1 MMKKV
6 FEKQRVTDFESKE
19 CSCCGLCE
27 NVCPKGCITMSEDS
41 LGYKRPLIDDSNCID
56 CGLCSKQCVIM
67 HPTETI
73 NPITTS
79 AAVRSDKDK
88 IKLSSSGGV
97 FAAIAEHL
105 ISKGWMVAGCIIDAD
120 LNPRHILTDDV
131 KKLRRMYGSKYVQ
144 SDTNGIYKSVK
155 DAIKSGK
162 KVLFSGT
169 PCQVAAVKRYTKS
182 NENLLTI
189 EVICHGVPNVKMFHS
204 SLELYKKAS
213 IKDFL
218 FRDKGQGWTFNNL
231 IVYKDGSVKKI
242 NHRLSSYMTYFL
254 EGETYRDSCY
264 ECPYAKPE
272 RGADIT
278 IGDFWGIVGRRADL
292 KEKIDIEK
300 GVSCLLVNS
309 ERGKTVV
316 ESCGIEQY
324 TVSYED
330 IKDGNEP
337 LNHPSRHTDKRSVI
351 LSEWRKRMNWA
362 EVNQYWKKHDFKLS
376 YLIWS
381 SIPVSLQH
389 KIRLL
394 LGKR

>member
-1 MMKKV
+1 MKKV

-19 CSCCGLCE
+19 CSGCGLCE

-56 CGLCSKQCVIM
+56 CGLCSKQCVIV

-73 NPITTS
+73 TPMTTS

-97 FAAIAEHL
+97 FAAIAEYL

-131 KKLRRMYGSKYVQ
+131 KELRRMYGSKYVQ

-155 DAIKSGK
+155 DSIKSGR

-204 SLELYKKAS
+204 SLELYNKAS
-213 IKDFL
+213 IKDFV
-218 FRDKGQGWTFNNL
+218 FRDKSQGWTFNNL
-231 IVYKDGSVKKI
+231 ILYKNGSVKKI

-278 IGDFWGIVGRRADL
+278 IGDFWGVVGRRADL

-309 ERGKTVV
+309 DRGKQLLNIVV
-316 ESCGIEQY
+316 
-324 TVSYED
+324 
-330 IKDGNEP
+330 
-337 LNHPSRHTDKRSVI
+337 
-351 LSEWRKRMNWA
+351 
-362 EVNQYWKKHDFKLS
+362 
-376 YLIWS
+376 
-381 SIPVSLQH
+381 
-389 KIRLL
+389 
-394 LGKR
+394 

>member
-1 MMKKV
+1 
-6 FEKQRVTDFESKE
+6 
-19 CSCCGLCE
+19 
-27 NVCPKGCITMSEDS
+27 MSEDS
-41 LGYKRPLIDDSNCID
+41 LGYKKPIIDDSNCID
-56 CGLCSKQCVIM
+56 CGLCSKQCVIV
-67 HPTETI
+67 HPTETTA
-73 NPITTS
+73 PISTS

-131 KKLRRMYGSKYVQ
+131 KELCRMYGSKYVQ

-155 DAIKSGK
+155 DAIRSGR

-182 NENLLTI
+182 KENLLTI

-204 SLELYKKAS
+204 SLEQYKKAS

-254 EGETYRDSCY
+254 EVR
-264 ECPYAKPE
+264 
-272 RGADIT
+272 
-278 IGDFWGIVGRRADL
+278 L
-292 KEKIDIEK
+292 IEIPAMN
-300 GVSCLLVNS
+300 VLMQNLNVVQILLLVTF
-309 ERGKTVV
+309 G
-316 ESCGIEQY
+316 
-324 TVSYED
+324 
-330 IKDGNEP
+330 
-337 LNHPSRHTDKRSVI
+337 
-351 LSEWRKRMNWA
+351 A
-362 EVNQYWKKHDFKLS
+362 
-376 YLIWS
+376 
-381 SIPVSLQH
+381 
-389 KIRLL
+389 
-394 LGKR
+394 

>member
-1 MMKKV
+1 MKKD
-6 FEKQRVTDFESKE
+6 FKKLRVTDFESKE
-19 CSCCGLCE
+19 CSGCGLCE

-41 LGYKRPLIDDSNCID
+41 LGYNRPIIDNSNCID
-56 CGLCSKQCVIM
+56 CGLCSKRCVIV
-67 HPTETI
+67 HPTEI
-73 NPITTS
+73 VAPVTTF

-88 IKLSSSGGV
+88 IKMSSSGGV
-97 FAAIAEHL
+97 FAAVAEQL
-105 ISKGWMVAGCIIDAD
+105 ISKGWMVAGCIIDTN
-120 LNPRHILTDDV
+120 LNPRHVLTADI
-131 KKLRRMYGSKYVQ
+131 KELRRMYGSKYVQ
-144 SDTNGIYKSVK
+144 SDTSGIYKSVK
-155 DAIKSGK
+155 DALAMGR

-169 PCQVAAVKRYTKS
+169 PCQVAAIKRHTKN

-189 EVICHGVPNVKMFHS
+189 DVICHGVPNVKMFHS
-204 SLELYKKAS
+204 SLELYNRDS

-218 FRDKGQGWTFNNL
+218 FRDKKQGWTFNNL
-231 IVYKDGSVKKI
+231 IVYKDGSLKKI

-254 EGETYRDSCY
+254 QGETYRDSCY

-278 IGDFWGIVGRRADL
+278 IGDFWGVVGRRADL

-309 ERGKTVV
+309 DKGRNAI
-316 ESCGIEQY
+316 ESSGIELFK
-324 TVSYED
+324 VSYED

-337 LNHPSRHTDKRSVI
+337 LNHPSKHTDKRYAI
-351 LSEWRKRMNWA
+351 LSEWKKRKNWS
-362 EVNQYWKKHDFKLS
+362 EVNQYWKKHDFNMS

-381 SIPVSLQH
+381 LIPISLQH